1 MKMPER
7 YPRLTYKNKDLTAF
21 WRVLYVAM
29 IIVGNQDTSSGVAR
43 EDADLNQFDGTSSM
57 PKW

>member
-1 MKMPER
+1 M
-7 YPRLTYKNKDLTAF
+7 YKNKDLTAF

-29 IIVGNQDTSSGVAR
+29 IIVDNQDRSSSVAR

-57 PKW
+57 PK